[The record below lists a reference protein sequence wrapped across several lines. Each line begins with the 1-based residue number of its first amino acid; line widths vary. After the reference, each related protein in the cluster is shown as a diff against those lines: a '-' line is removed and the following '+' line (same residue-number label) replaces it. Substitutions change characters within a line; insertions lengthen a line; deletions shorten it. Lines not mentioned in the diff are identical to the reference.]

1 MGSLLRG
8 AGLGRAVADTV
19 GPVGLGAEAANV
31 TGGAAVLSV
40 GDAGHVVGA
49 HLLRDN

>member
-1 MGSLLRG
+1 MSSLLSG
-8 AGLGRAVADTV
+8 AGLGSAVPDTV

-31 TGGAAVLSV
+31 TGGAAVLGV

-49 HLLRDN
+49 HLLRES